1 MIFRSSSNFLR
12 SSAGPLIAGIV
23 TAVCTSTAFAQEPR
37 TEYRMS
43 LTDVYGAYQS
53 ILARRDA
60 CSSAYPQTRA
70 TTDKA
75 FIAWQTR
82 HRKLLDELDQR
93 INMMIRSASRDDKD
107 YAKNIGK
114 YEGAILRQREE
125 VKQTL
130 LQQPRSELE
139 AECKALPDFLQ
150 SADSDLEKEFAEQL
164 SILRKRPLAKK

>member
-1 MIFRSSSNFLR
+1 MIEIHAFQKVCLR
-12 SSAGPLIAGIV
+12 HGLTALAAVIAVHSAA
-23 TAVCTSTAFAQEPR
+23 ASEPR

-53 ILARRDA
+53 ILARADA
-60 CSSAYPQTRA
+60 CNSAFPQS
-70 TTDKA
+70 KA
-75 FIAWQTR
+75 ITQKAYNAWQGR

-93 INMMIRSASRDDKD
+93 INQMIRGASRDEKE
-107 YAKNIGK
+107 YARNIGK
-114 YEGAILRQREE
+114 YEGALLRQRDE

-139 AECKALPDFLQ
+139 PVCRALPDFLQ

-164 SILRKRPLAKK
+164 EVLRKRPLAKK